1 MHALHGRHNGNV
13 DRKTM
18 EKLIQGLDGLSKLNR
33 VPQLQRSHPYL
44 PDITRDIK
52 EHLRQILD
60 KTSDLGQNPYLQV
73 TVNSLLAKTA
83 QCSEM
88 VNKEGTMARR
98 NLTKLSLIFS
108 HILCELRAL
117 FPGGRFQGNSYRI
130 TKLEASKFW
139 GQTFGARCFVRWE
152 EFRDG
157 LHSVHPI
164 GEGPL
169 ESALRSTMDLT
180 CSDYISVF
188 EFDIFSRLF
197 QPWETLL
204 QNWMLLAVTHPGYM
218 AFLTY
223 DEVKDLLQGQ
233 IHKPG
238 SYIFRLSCTH
248 LGQWAIGYV
257 TSGGNILQTIPHNK
271 SLHEALK
278 EGEREGLYLYPNGL
292 SANPDLSALTD
303 AAPNTV
309 IQVTQEQWELYSDM
323 DSTFQLCKI
332 CTDNEKN
339 TRIQPCGH
347 LLCSACLTSWQKS
360 ENTCPFCRTTITGRE
375 EVHIAALSDVE
386 QKTNPPSTI
395 AQPNHDNAA
404 SNVWGAC
411 ADNVVD
417 EEEVDWIRNRPLPP
431 PPDSSSTSTHHM
443 STRVLPSAPTESL
456 PSTSRGSFFPGGNRP
471 AVPIRRPKLQAQ
483 DIISRSQNPGWPT
496 RRL

>member
-1 MHALHGRHNGNV
+1 MHALHANL
-13 DRKTM
+13 DRRTV
-18 EKLIQGLDGLSKLNR
+18 EKLIHKLDGLSKLSG

-44 PDITRDIK
+44 PDITRDTK

-60 KTSDLGQNPYLQV
+60 KTSNLSHNQYLQV
-73 TVNSLLAKTA
+73 TVDSLLSKTA
-83 QCSEM
+83 QCSDM
-88 VNKEGTMARR
+88 VNNEGTVARR

-117 FPGGRFQGNSYRI
+117 FPGGRFQGNSYRV

-139 GQTFGARCFVRWE
+139 AQAFGTRCFVRWE
-152 EFRDG
+152 EFRNG
-157 LHSVHPI
+157 LNSVHPI
-164 GEGPL
+164 GDGPL

-180 CSDYISVF
+180 CNDYISVF

-223 DEVKDLLQGQ
+223 DEVKDFLQGP

-271 SLHEALK
+271 SLYEALE

-292 SANPDLSALTD
+292 STNPDLSALTN
-303 AAPNTV
+303 PTSNSV
-309 IQVTQEQWELYSDM
+309 IQVSQEQWELYSDM
-323 DSTFQLCKI
+323 ESTFELCKI

-347 LLCSACLTSWQKS
+347 LLCDACLTAWQKS
-360 ENTCPFCRTTITGRE
+360 DNTCPFCRTKITGRE
-375 EVHIAALSDVE
+375 EVHIATSSDGE
-386 QKTNPPSTI
+386 QISSPPNTTD
-395 AQPNHDNAA
+395 QPDNENAA
-404 SNVWGAC
+404 SNVWGAFTENII
-411 ADNVVD
+411 A

-431 PPDSSSTSTHHM
+431 PPPPDAPNISAR
-443 STRVLPSAPTESL
+443 RVLPSTPTLHSL
-456 PSTSRGSFFPGGNRP
+456 PSTSRTSSLWIGRSTPHSQR
-471 AVPIRRPKLQAQ
+471 VKLQAQ
-483 DIISRSQNPGWPT
+483 DVISESQNPRRPTVT
-496 RRL
+496 RRT